1 VLPFSKRPSALG
13 CRIKSPKDQSRRVF
27 KPVSEACPLYLEI
40 CGLIGLVGLVV
51 FFLAISWRKWP
62 DPLIDFG
69 RELYVPWRLS
79 QGAVLYRDVDDV
91 YGPLSQ
97 YFNSTLFTCFGP
109 RIMVLVTANIMVFI
123 GILTSIYFLCRRA
136 WGVGSA
142 LVAVA
147 VFIAVFGFSQF
158 VGIGNYNYAT
168 PYSHETTY
176 GLLVC
181 LLLVTV
187 LVHWVEDG
195 TLGGSLLAGIL
206 FGFTL
211 VLKPEMVL
219 AGGLAIFVAG
229 LAKYRSGTPP
239 SARALALMGCGT
251 ILPTMGFVVYFAGF
265 MAWKEAVGAACR
277 AWLNATITTRHTGNI
292 LQLSFLGVDQPWNHF
307 WEQALATLLA
317 CLLIALIAAVAWQV
331 ERIAP
336 GWLQFLSVGLL
347 AGGLSWLAIYG
358 ITWLET
364 GRCLPGLVLIYLVT
378 CLVSL
383 FGGKSPDKDRR
394 VQLTRLLTAALA
406 TALLARMIL
415 NTRIYHY
422 GYYQAALAAIMV
434 PAVLI
439 GELPHRLGLG
449 RKGASVI
456 AIGTLA
462 LLAPGVVI
470 LCGKSQK
477 ILSLKTFPVG
487 TDGDQFYAFS
497 PQIEPTGAIVNAVSH
512 ALREKSPDQT
522 LLVVPEGLMI
532 NYLARLPSPVAPFF
546 YFSSATA
553 DGREDQ
559 IVKDLEGRP
568 PDWVVIISRDLREYG
583 IQRYGEQPDEGQQI
597 LRWIGEN
604 YETAASIGGDPLDYR
619 QRGALILRRK
629 PGLP

>member
-1 VLPFSKRPSALG
+1 
-13 CRIKSPKDQSRRVF
+13 
-27 KPVSEACPLYLEI
+27 LEI
-40 CGLIGLVGLVV
+40 CGVIGLIGLVV

-91 YGPLSQ
+91 YGPLCK
-97 YFNSTLFTCFGP
+97 YFDSTLFTCFGP
-109 RIMVLVTANIMVFI
+109 RLMVLVTANIMVFL
-123 GILTSIYFLCRRA
+123 GILASIYFLCRRA

-142 LVAVA
+142 LAAVA

-168 PYSHETTY
+168 PYSQETTY

-181 LLLVTV
+181 LLLVII
-187 LVHWVEDG
+187 LVHWVEDS
-195 TLGGSLLAGIL
+195 TLGLSLLVGIL

-211 VLKPEMVL
+211 VLKPEIVL
-219 AGGLAIFVAG
+219 AGGFAIFVAG
-229 LAKYRSGTPP
+229 LAKCWSGTPP
-239 SARALALMGCGT
+239 RARTLALMGCGT
-251 ILPTMGFVVYFAGF
+251 ILPTMGFVVYFVRF

-277 AWLNATITTRHTGNI
+277 AWLNATKIRYTGNI
-292 LQLSFLGVDQPWNHF
+292 LVLSFLGLDQPWKHF
-307 WEQALATLLA
+307 WEQGLATLLA
-317 CLLIALIAAVAWQV
+317 CLLIAVIAAVAWRV
-331 ERIAP
+331 ERIAQ

-347 AGGLSWLAIYG
+347 AGGLFWLAIYG

-364 GRCLPGLVLIYLVT
+364 GRCLPGLILIYLVT

-394 VQLTRLLTAALA
+394 VQLTRLLMAALA

-439 GELPHRLGLG
+439 GELPHRIGLG

-470 LCGKSQK
+470 LCGKSQQ

-487 TDGDQFYAFS
+487 TNGDQFYAFS
-497 PQIEPTGAIVNAVSH
+497 PQIEPTGAIVNAVSQ
-512 ALREKSPDQT
+512 ALREKRPDQT
-522 LLVVPEGLMI
+522 LLVVPEGVMI
-532 NYLARLPSPVAPFF
+532 NYLARLPSSVAPFS
-546 YFSSATA
+546 YFSSITA
-553 DGREDQ
+553 GGREDQ
-559 IVKDLEGRP
+559 IVKDLEGHP
-568 PDWVVIISRDLREYG
+568 PVWVVIISRDLREYG

-597 LRWIGEN
+597 LRWIGEH

-619 QRGALILRRK
+619 QRGAVILRRK